1 MLGRKP
7 ATAGAI
13 FGQLCLSRAGLKSVD
28 SVHDSRRVIEVS
40 QQFTTHNLA
49 ILLDAGVHPQTPWF
63 ELALSAGQTT
73 AELLLRVPRSPNPQ
87 TTLRNAGYAWRQAL
101 FFLKCAGE
109 ERAPEFMTRLKPAKV
124 RQIGRSARCSMDLI
138 LSCTEGDLRQP
149 TVRLL
154 SAGWRAGA
162 AIHMGPSGPPHPR
175 IRDASQAIY
184 ATTEFL

>member
-109 ERAPEFMTRLKPAKV
+109 ERAPEFMTRLQASESASDWPLSEVLDGLNFVVHRGRFAPTDSAASF
-124 RQIGRSARCSMDLI
+124 RRLEGWSSHPHGAIGSAS
-138 LSCTEGDLRQP
+138 
-149 TVRLL
+149 
-154 SAGWRAGA
+154 
-162 AIHMGPSGPPHPR
+162 PPH
-175 IRDASQAIY
+175 
-184 ATTEFL
+184 T